1 MGYKVTIKLQH
12 FRSARKKVPSNDFDT
27 NSRLVSFVTHDVPV
41 SSRLQNPL
49 RVVHP
54 IGAGKIIINS
64 AYGFWGIR
72 VEDKDSVLI
81 QEKGACDIHDY
92 INRGKF
98 LNYTEI
104 GKYGVARVL
113 KDLPIKD
120 FNVGVASAI
129 SSYSRCRL
137 WSLIDGIESNGKR
150 VFMCDTDSVIIDA
163 NRGTSGRRRGAET
176 PLET

>member
-1 MGYKVTIKLQH
+1 M
-12 FRSARKKVPSNDFDT
+12 
-27 NSRLVSFVTHDVPV
+27 
-41 SSRLQNPL
+41 
-49 RVVHP
+49 
-54 IGAGKIIINS
+54 
-64 AYGFWGIR
+64 
-72 VEDKDSVLI
+72 LI

-104 GKYGVARVL
+104 GKYGIARVL

-137 WSLIDGIESNGKR
+137 WSLIDGIESKGKQ
-150 VFMCDTDSVIIDA
+150 VFMCDTDSVITDA
-163 NRGTSGRRRGAET
+163 KLNDYPDLMEEFMWDGCGDALGSLKNEADDHLKDCGWAKDVLDICSSCIASEFL
-176 PLET
+176 PLHGKATHLM

>member
-1 MGYKVTIKLQH
+1 MKSFFEEAFK
-12 FRSARKKVPSNDFDT
+12 RKAEAKK
-27 NSRLVSFVTHDVPV
+27 
-41 SSRLQNPL
+41 
-49 RVVHP
+49 
-54 IGAGKIIINS
+54 AGNKALAQVWKIIINS

-92 INRGKF
+92 IHRGKF

-104 GKYGVARVL
+104 GKYGIARVL

-137 WSLIDGIESNGKR
+137 WSLIDGSSPKVSR
-150 VFMCDTDSVIIDA
+150 CLCATRTRSSPMRS
-163 NRGTSGRRRGAET
+163 
-176 PLET
+176 

>member
-1 MGYKVTIKLQH
+1 MC
-12 FRSARKKVPSNDFDT
+12 
-27 NSRLVSFVTHDVPV
+27 
-41 SSRLQNPL
+41 
-49 RVVHP
+49 
-54 IGAGKIIINS
+54 KIIINS

-72 VEDKDSVLI
+72 VEDKDRVLI

-104 GKYGVARVL
+104 GKYGIARVL

-137 WSLIDGIESNGKR
+137 RYSVDGIESKGKHVQINPMYGSMR
-150 VFMCDTDSVIIDA
+150 HTLPELG
-163 NRGTSGRRRGAET
+163 NRFNMV
-176 PLET
+176 

>member
-1 MGYKVTIKLQH
+1 MKSFFEEAFKRKADAKKAGNKALAQVWKIVISLAYK
-12 FRSARKKVPSNDFDT
+12 
-27 NSRLVSFVTHDVPV
+27 
-41 SSRLQNPL
+41 
-49 RVVHP
+49 
-54 IGAGKIIINS
+54 
-64 AYGFWGIR
+64 FWGIR

-81 QEKGACDIHDY
+81 HEKGACNIYDY

-104 GKYGVARVL
+104 GKHGIARML

-137 WSLIDGIESNGKR
+137 WSFIDGIESKGKQ
-150 VFMCDTDSVIIDA
+150 VFTCDTFYTL
-163 NRGTSGRRRGAET
+163 TSHTHSLDTSRS
-176 PLET
+176 LCVL

>member
-1 MGYKVTIKLQH
+1 MRSRHYITLGYAQRFFEEAFK
-12 FRSARKKVPSNDFDT
+12 RKAEAKK
-27 NSRLVSFVTHDVPV
+27 
-41 SSRLQNPL
+41 
-49 RVVHP
+49 
-54 IGAGKIIINS
+54 AGNKALAQVWKIIINS

-104 GKYGVARVL
+104 GKYGIARVL

-137 WSLIDGIESNGKR
+137 WSLIDGIESKGKHGFR
-150 VFMCDTDSVIIDA
+150 VSQYGVHLFHTKFDRLWEYVKKFSEWMPCEHRVK
-163 NRGTSGRRRGAET
+163 R
-176 PLET
+176 